1 MGYSDSATG
10 YTYEFYVYT
19 KKNKWSLPKWFWLS
33 RSDETNVAYVEP
45 RALLFFD
52 KIYTSVTLL
61 VDLYA
66 QNTPA
71 CDRET

>member
-19 KKNKWSLPKWFWLS
+19 KK
-33 RSDETNVAYVEP
+33 TNEVYPNGFGYHVVMKLMQPMLNQDYV
-45 RALLFFD
+45 D